1 MITIR
6 TLSTDD
12 YDVICEV
19 WRESGLHYQPTGR
32 ESPESFAAQM
42 ASGLQ
47 IVLGAEMDGQLV
59 GVAVVTHDGRKGWIN
74 RLGVRAAYQRRGVGR
89 ELIQASEA
97 LIHEKGLPIAAALVE
112 HQNEASLGLFRSAG
126 FQVHDVYYLTKR
138 DRPDV

>member
-6 TLSTDD
+6 TLSAAD
-12 YDVICEV
+12 YAVICEV
-19 WRESGLHYQPTGR
+19 WRESGVHYQPTGR

-47 IVLGAEMDGQLV
+47 TVLGAEMDGKLV
-59 GVAVVTHDGRKGWIN
+59 GVVVVTHDGRKGWIN

-89 ELIQASEA
+89 ELVRASEA
-97 LIHEKGLPIAAALVE
+97 LIHEKGLTIAAALVE
-112 HQNEASLGLFRSAG
+112 HHNEASLGLFKSED
-126 FQVHDVYYLTKR
+126 FQVHEVYYLTKR